1 MKSRF
6 CLREGLVCCLLVVND
21 NKEIFVI
28 NEEFVLDWCVVE
40 FYVYKNGWYVCSIVL
55 EDLVEFSEFEEVNG
69 LKSLNEEDFKE
80 FKV

>member
-1 MKSRF
+1 M
-6 CLREGLVCCLLVVND
+6 
-21 NKEIFVI
+21 
-28 NEEFVLDWCVVE
+28 VE